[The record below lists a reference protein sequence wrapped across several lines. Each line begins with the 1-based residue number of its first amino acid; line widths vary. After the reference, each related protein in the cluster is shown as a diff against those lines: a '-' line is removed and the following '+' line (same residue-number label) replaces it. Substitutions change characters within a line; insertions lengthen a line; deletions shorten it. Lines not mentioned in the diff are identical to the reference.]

1 MKLIASLLFVI
12 LSITGISQ
20 DTIKQVDTAEKVILI
35 NPLPVSI
42 YNELK
47 TNGSGVEVTM
57 YQTSKTFSLPN
68 LGGTNYFLTFLQ
80 GKSTVNFNKQNTAY
94 VMIIVKDD
102 FYMDAEISI
111 TNESSYII
119 FKKDGVKYY
128 NLLNQAGITFFR
140 KFM

>member
-20 DTIKQVDTAEKVILI
+20 DIIKQVDTAEKVILI

-47 TNGSGVEVTM
+47 TNGSGVEVTI
-57 YQTSKTFSLPN
+57 YHTSKTFSLPN

-94 VMIIVKDD
+94 VMILVKDD

>member
-20 DTIKQVDTAEKVILI
+20 DIIKQVDTAEKVILI

-47 TNGSGVEVTM
+47 TNGSGIEVTM
-57 YQTSKTFSLPN
+57 YHTSKTFSLPN

-94 VMIIVKDD
+94 VMILVKDD

>member
-1 MKLIASLLFVI
+1 MKLIASLFFVI

>member
-47 TNGSGVEVTM
+47 TNGSGVEVTI
-57 YQTSKTFSLPN
+57 YHTSKTFSLPN

-80 GKSTVNFNKQNTAY
+80 GKSTVNLNKQNTAY
-94 VMIIVKDD
+94 VMILVKDD

>member
-57 YQTSKTFSLPN
+57 YHTSKTFSLPN

-94 VMIIVKDD
+94 VMILVKDD

>member
-47 TNGSGVEVTM
+47 TNGSGIEVTM
-57 YQTSKTFSLPN
+57 YHTSKTFSLPN

-94 VMIIVKDD
+94 VMILVKED

>member
-47 TNGSGVEVTM
+47 TNGSGIEVTM
-57 YQTSKTFSLPN
+57 YHTSKTFSLPN

-94 VMIIVKDD
+94 VMILVKDD

>member
-1 MKLIASLLFVI
+1 
-12 LSITGISQ
+12 
-20 DTIKQVDTAEKVILI
+20 
-35 NPLPVSI
+35 
-42 YNELK
+42 
-47 TNGSGVEVTM
+47 
-57 YQTSKTFSLPN
+57 LPN

-94 VMIIVKDD
+94 VMILVKDD

>member
-57 YQTSKTFSLPN
+57 YHTSKTFSLPN

-80 GKSTVNFNKQNTAY
+80 GKSTVNFN
-94 VMIIVKDD
+94 
-102 FYMDAEISI
+102 
-111 TNESSYII
+111 
-119 FKKDGVKYY
+119 
-128 NLLNQAGITFFR
+128 
-140 KFM
+140 

>member
-47 TNGSGVEVTM
+47 TNGSGVEVTI
-57 YQTSKTFSLPN
+57 YHTSKTFSLPN

-94 VMIIVKDD
+94 VMILVKDD